1 MGRGDP
7 LGADGGIVLWRA
19 ARSATGAHTIEPTP
33 ARVPLVSVGSRSA
46 SLTPNPDRTAIAPAS
61 PRAWDGP
68 VDFEA
73 LVDPS
78 IARPGR
84 YLGNELGVEPR
95 DWQAARVRWALTYPE
110 IYEVGAS
117 NLGHIILYSIL
128 NAVPGQL
135 CDRSYLPGPDLAE
148 RLKARGEAL
157 FGVESR
163 RPLPAFDILG
173 FSLSYELGATN
184 ILAMLDLAQV
194 PLRASERGD
203 LPLSDPAAP
212 PLIFAGGPTATSNP
226 EPFAAFFDFFALGD
240 GEELLPEIGLVVAE
254 AKAAG
259 LSRSQLL
266 RDLAQVPGVYVPAL
280 YGPGADGVS
289 LEPLHPGIPKRVL
302 RRTATPMPHYAMGL
316 VPHIETVHDRLTVE
330 IRRGCTRGCRFCQPG
345 MLTRPARDVEP
356 EAVIEAIET
365 GMERTGYSDFS
376 LLSLSCSDYLALPA
390 VGVELRNRLADQNVS
405 LTLPSQRVDRFDQNI
420 AHILGGTR
428 KAGLTFA
435 PEAGSQ
441 RLRDIVNKGLTDSE
455 LLRGIRTA
463 MENGYRKIKLY
474 FMVGLPG
481 ETDADVLGI
490 AETCRNLQR
499 DCGDLGRLELNLTI
513 SNFTP
518 KPHTPFQWHSVS
530 TAEFGR
536 RQALLRA
543 ALRPL
548 RGIKTNM
555 SDGRLSAMEDFVG
568 RGDRRLAA
576 VIEAAWRAGAGLDAW
591 FEAADRTY
599 AAWTGAIEAAG
610 LGGRYRAHEMGEWA
624 ATLALS
630 EADLETFCAQPLPW
644 DHIDSGVDK
653 RWLAEDLQRAL
664 AAAVVPD
671 CSFEGCSNCGVCGPD
686 LGHNVVIPPPAIP
699 QQRPQRPPNS
709 ERLQRLRFRFAKT
722 GSLGLLSHLDLVR
735 MLERALRRSRLPV
748 SFTGGFHPLPRLQ
761 FALALPLGAEA
772 QGEWMDLEMA
782 EWQDPAWVRQRLQA
796 QLTSEFNLQ
805 SVVEVPLAGPS
816 LSQELV
822 GASWTL
828 ELAPAPTELSLSA
841 SQEAAASA
849 PPLAAWQRAA
859 ADLLA
864 APQWIWDDTDKKGR
878 PRQRDLRSVLTWL
891 EVEPQDAAVTI
902 RVGARIDGLGRSLR
916 PEQLQHWFASRLGL
930 PLQMRRFCRDQL
942 ELKTDV

>member
-1 MGRGDP
+1 MARGP
-7 LGADGGIVLWRA
+7 GAA
-19 ARSATGAHTIEPTP
+19 AAHTIEATP
-33 ARVPLVSVGSRSA
+33 ARVPLVSVGSPLA
-46 SLTPNPDRTAIAPAS
+46 SLTTSDRSADAPAD
-61 PRAWDGP
+61 PGAWDGP
-68 VDFEA
+68 VDFGA

-135 CDRSYLPGPDLAE
+135 CDRSYLPAPDLAE
-148 RLKARGEAL
+148 RLRARGEAL
-157 FGVESR
+157 FAVESR
-163 RPLPAFDILG
+163 RPLPVFDLLG

-184 ILAMLDLAQV
+184 ILAMLDLARV

-226 EPFAAFFDFFALGD
+226 EPFAAFFDFIALGD
-240 GEELLPEIGLVVAE
+240 GEELLPEIGLVVAD

-266 RDLAQVPGVYVPAL
+266 LDLAQVPGVYVPSL
-280 YGPGADGVS
+280 YGPGADGIS
-289 LEPLHPGIPKRVL
+289 LVPLLPGIPRRLL

-390 VGVELRNRLADQNVS
+390 VGVELRNRLADQNVT
-405 LTLPSQRVDRFDQNI
+405 LTLPSQRVDRFDRTI

-441 RLRDIVNKGLTDSE
+441 RLRDIVNKGLTDGE

-499 DCGDLGRLELNLTI
+499 DCADLGRLELNLTI

-530 TAEFGR
+530 TAEFVR

-543 ALRPL
+543 ALRSL

-555 SDGRLSAMEDFVG
+555 TDVRLSAMEDFVG
-568 RGDRRLAA
+568 RGDRRLAP

-610 LGGRYRAHEMGEWA
+610 LSGRYRALELGEWA
-624 ATLALS
+624 TTVALS
-630 EADLETFCAQPLPW
+630 EADLEAFCAQPLPW
-644 DHIDSGVDK
+644 DHIDSGIDK

-671 CSFEGCSNCGVCGPD
+671 CSFEGCSSCGVCGPE

-699 QQRPQRPPNS
+699 QQRPPRPPNS

-722 GSLGLLSHLDLVR
+722 GSLALLSHLDLVR
-735 MLERALRRSRLPV
+735 MLERALRRSGLPA
-748 SFTGGFHPLPRLQ
+748 SFSGGFHPLPRLQ

-772 QGEWMDLEMA
+772 HGEWMDLELA
-782 EWQDPAWVRQRLQA
+782 QWQDPAWVRQRLQA
-796 QLTSEFNLQ
+796 QLPAEFRLLA
-805 SVVEVPLAGPS
+805 VAEVSLSGPS
-816 LSQELV
+816 LSQEL
-822 GASWTL
+822 AAAAWTL
-828 ELAPAPTELSLSA
+828 VLEAGPADPDVPSG
-841 SQEAAASA
+841 EAALVPG
-849 PPLAAWQRAA
+849 PPPAAAWQRAA

-864 APQWIWDDTDKKGR
+864 APEWIWNDTDKKGR
-878 PRQRDLRSVLTWL
+878 PRQRDLRGSLQSLAL
-891 EVEPQDAAVTI
+891 ESQGGAHTLRLVATIDAA
-902 RVGARIDGLGRSLR
+902 GRSVR
-916 PEQLQHWFASRLGL
+916 PEQLQHWFASRLGR
-930 PLQMRRFCRDQL
+930 PVTIRSVCRDGL
-942 ELKTDV
+942 ALKPESAHRANLN